1 VEFPYLTE
9 NMRLLTHFPLDTYPS
24 LYVGVSLRTYIG
36 STPQTVVEK
45 MWVSEVSGDSGD
57 FGKHVYSRHFVSPKE
72 LEATQQEVA
81 RFNEDP
87 VMGWIT
93 LAQDISRER
102 VREAQFEINYQ
113 RKQMEIYIEIFEAAG
128 DLATKV
134 FESRN
139 ND

>member
-1 VEFPYLTE
+1 
-9 NMRLLTHFPLDTYPS
+9 MRLLRQFPLDTYPS
-24 LYVGVSLRTYIG
+24 LYVGVELRTYID
-36 STPQTVVEK
+36 STSQTVVEK
-45 MWVSEVSGDSGD
+45 MWVSEVSGDSG
-57 FGKHVYSRHFVSPKE
+57 KHVYSRYFVSPKE
-72 LEATQQEVA
+72 LNATQQEVA

-102 VREAQFEINYQ
+102 VREAQSEINYQ
-113 RKQMEIYIEIFEAAG
+113 RKQMEIYIEIFETAS

-134 FESRN
+134 FESRSS